1 MAAADEPGRAQVVVA
16 TPGDWGGAMR
26 PLQVREM
33 ALGLIR
39 QGLSGQQA
47 ACRVGVPAT
56 TVRHWATVAGMDL
69 QKGKLGGL
77 AELRK
82 RRQMPPRPRAEAPAA
97 PFLDGNGRLDL
108 AGRVLIQIRLR
119 ERCSYRRIAVELGVA
134 ASTVSREISAH
145 ALDGKYR
152 ASDAHRSAVRARHRT
167 GNPKLVVGSRLWQAV
182 VDGLDDKR
190 SPEQITGRLRRDFG
204 DQHDM
209 QVSLETI
216 YQALY
221 VQAAGGLRHELS
233 VEQALRQGRT
243 TRRPQSKLGPRS
255 NRSWIGEATISNR
268 PPEAADRA
276 IPGHWEGDLVIGTE
290 GRSALIT
297 LVERSSRFLLISRLD
312 VHDTATVTSRL
323 TQMAESLPDRFAT
336 ITWDQGV
343 EMAGHTQFTIA
354 TGCPVYFAD
363 PHSPWQRPTN
373 ENSNGLIRDYYPK
386 GTDFTTVPDTD
397 IIAMQDQLNR
407 RPRKVLDYATPA
419 ETLHSQLVLR

>member
-1 MAAADEPGRAQVVVA
+1 MYPVR
-16 TPGDWGGAMR
+16 
-26 PLQVREM
+26 VREE

-39 QGLSGQQA
+39 EGLSGQQA
-47 ACRVGVPAT
+47 ACRVGVPAG
-56 TVRHWATVAGMDL
+56 TVWHWATVAGMDL

-77 AELRK
+77 AELR
-82 RRQMPPRPRAEAPAA
+82 RRRVKPARPRVQAPAG
-97 PFLDGNGRLDL
+97 PFVDVNGRLELD
-108 AGRVLIQIRLR
+108 GRVVIQIRLR
-119 ERCSYRRIAVELGVA
+119 EGCSYRAIAAELGVA
-134 ASTVSREISAH
+134 PSTVSREIAAH
-145 ALDGKYR
+145 AVDGTYR
-152 ASDAHRSAVRARHRT
+152 ARDAQRAAVKARRRS
-167 GNPKLVVGSRLWQAV
+167 GNPKLVPSSPVWDLV
-182 VDGLDDKR
+182 VEGLNDKR
-190 SPEQITGRLRRDFG
+190 SPEQISGRLRRDFP

-209 QVSLETI
+209 QVSPETI

-221 VQAAGGLRHELS
+221 VQAAGGLRHELT
-233 VEQALRQGRT
+233 VEKALRQGHT
-243 TRRPQSKLGPRS
+243 SRRPQSKLGPRS
-255 NRSWIGEATISNR
+255 NRSWIGDATIANR

-297 LVERSSRFLLISRLD
+297 LVERASRFLLISRID
-312 VHDTATVTSRL
+312 VHDTTTVTSRL
-323 TQMAESLPDRFAT
+323 TQMAESLPARFAT

-343 EMAGHTQFTIA
+343 EMAGHTAFTVA

-386 GTDFTTVPDTD
+386 NTDFSLVPDTD
-397 IIAMQDQLNR
+397 ITAMQDQLNR

>member
-1 MAAADEPGRAQVVVA
+1 MYPV
-16 TPGDWGGAMR
+16 P
-26 PLQVREM
+26 VRES
-33 ALGLIR
+33 ALGLVR

-47 ACRVGVPAT
+47 ACRVGVPPDA
-56 TVRHWATVAGMDL
+56 VSRWATVAGMDL
-69 QKGKLGGL
+69 QKGRLGGL

-82 RRQMPPRPRAEAPAA
+82 RQRKPPRSRAEAPAG
-97 PFLDGNGRLDL
+97 PFLEGNGRLDL

-119 ERCSYRRIAVELGVA
+119 ERCSYRKIAAELGVA
-134 ASTVSREISAH
+134 ASTVSREIAAH
-145 ALDGKYR
+145 TVEGKYR
-152 ASDAHRSAVRARHRT
+152 ASHAQRVAVRARHRT

-182 VDGLDDKR
+182 VEGLNDKR
-190 SPEQITGRLRRDFG
+190 SPEQITGRLRRDFP

-209 QVSLETI
+209 QVSPETI
-216 YQALY
+216 YHALY
-221 VQAAGGLRHELS
+221 VQAAGGLRHELA
-233 VEQALRQGRT
+233 VEQALRQGHT
-243 TRRPQSKLGPRS
+243 SRRPRSKLGPRS
-255 NRSWIGEATISNR
+255 NRSWIGDATISNR

-297 LVERSSRFLLISRLD
+297 LVERSSRFLLISRID

-323 TQMAESLPDRFAT
+323 AQMAESLPDRFT
-336 ITWDQGV
+336 TLTWDQGV
-343 EMAGHTQFTIA
+343 EMAGHAQFTIA

-386 GTDFTTVPDTD
+386 GTDFTHVPDTD
-397 IIAMQDQLNR
+397 ITAMQDQLNR